1 MRVEISRGRRG
12 GGRGRGGGRDMD
24 RRDGGRDFAGRDRD
38 RGAYGNG
45 GGHNDRRGG
54 YSPRRSPPRR
64 SPPRR
69 RYSRSVSE
77 TITASKR
84 ITKPFLMHPDFL
96 LPITLFC
103 HSHILSLLGPAH
115 ARLDTEVATDVQEVP
130 IETSTL
136 CDPRTP
142 AASLDNSLQASKAF
156 TCTCIDIF
164 PILMLRLVVND
175 VSFHESHASVFV
187 QGEASKRC
195 TYYSEFQM
203 ILSYSSHI
211 SRCF

>member
-1 MRVEISRGRRG
+1 MERGWARNACAWKSHAEDAAAVVG
-12 GGRGRGGGRDMD
+12 AVAAAIWTGVTADVTSL
-24 RRDGGRDFAGRDRD
+24 AGIAT
-38 RGAYGNG
+38 GAHMATVAVTTIAEGDIHHAG
-45 GGHNDRRGG
+45 
-54 YSPRRSPPRR
+54 PRREGPRQGDG
-64 SPPRR
+64 
-69 RYSRSVSE
+69 
-77 TITASKR
+77 TQ
-84 ITKPFLMHPDFL
+84 
-96 LPITLFC
+96 
-103 HSHILSLLGPAH
+103 GPAH